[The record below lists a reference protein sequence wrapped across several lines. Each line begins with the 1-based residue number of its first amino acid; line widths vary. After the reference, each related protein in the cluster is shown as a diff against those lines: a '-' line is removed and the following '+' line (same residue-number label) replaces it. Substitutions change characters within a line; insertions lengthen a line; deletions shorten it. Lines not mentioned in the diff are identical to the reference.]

1 MNLCRIARRRNRILL
16 LTLLPLAI
24 GCNSIEKDHQ
34 SDFLKPFASTESTG
48 AKAANQ
54 PMPSERA
61 LCIETAKT
69 VAAKGHAEEAIKLFE
84 RAEELDPT
92 ATALDAD
99 LAPLYAEVGDH
110 DSAIE
115 RYKLCVQRTPDDAEL
130 INNYAWTLMEA
141 GRFEQAIA
149 EATSGVQKFP
159 EDTRLRSTLAM
170 VHYRNGDHAKS
181 FQQWELAVGKT
192 AAHHNL
198 ALLDIDAGN
207 VDSAREHLRQAKQ
220 DPELDSR
227 ANVLMAAFETSSQKH

>member
-1 MNLCRIARRRNRILL
+1 MNLCRIVRRRNRILL

-34 SDFLKPFASTESTG
+34 SNFLKPFASTESTG
-48 AKAANQ
+48 AKAASQ

-149 EATSGVQKFP
+149 EAASGVQIFP
-159 EDTRLRSTLAM
+159 EDTRLKSTLAM

-198 ALLDIDAGN
+198 ALLDFDAGN

-220 DPELDSR
+220 DPELNSR
-227 ANVLMAAFETSSQKH
+227 ANALIATLEKSSKKL